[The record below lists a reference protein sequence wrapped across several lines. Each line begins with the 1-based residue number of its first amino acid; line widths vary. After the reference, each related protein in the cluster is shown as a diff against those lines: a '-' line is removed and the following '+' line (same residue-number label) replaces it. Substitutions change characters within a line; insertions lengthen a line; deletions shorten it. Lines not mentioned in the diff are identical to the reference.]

1 MTNPNIAIA
10 HIVQVNWTTMKKF
23 VHVLN
28 VEVVYIGTE
37 IFGNAQIVTIRK
49 KIKIRSS
56 SSNAIWCNYHFRSP
70 FKIIQIAGNRIN
82 I

>member
-28 VEVVYIGTE
+28 VVVVYIGTE

-49 KIKIRSS
+49 KIKISSS
-56 SSNAIWCNYHFRSP
+56 SSNAIRCEELLC
-70 FKIIQIAGNRIN
+70 I
-82 I
+82 